1 VEQLSY
7 RKKAKKQYFPKKPRG
22 WVLGYTRKGEY
33 HVVGTGP
40 YVSRNVPKSAE
51 SIDLVVPIEK
61 GVTLPV
67 GVEARRLGKE
77 RRLIVKVPREQI
89 GNFEVEGL
97 DTAEFLRPTPP
108 RRSTPRTVT
117 EYDRQIATIRKAL
130 KKLCPTLSVKKGRG
144 TGYSWIGIRGSG
156 QYGRF
161 TEKENE
167 ALRKFGL
174 TPGGNF
180 ASISPE
186 DREYYVKK
194 AEKILKD

>member
-7 RKKAKKQYFPKKPRG
+7 RKKAKKQYSPKKPRG
-22 WVLGYTRKGEY
+22 WVLGYTRKSEY

-61 GVTLPV
+61 GVEIPLGLDEV
-67 GVEARRLGKE
+67 RRIGKE
-77 RRLIVKVPREQI
+77 KRVIVKVPREQI
-89 GNFEVEGL
+89 GCFEVEGL
-97 DTAEFLRPTPP
+97 DTAEFLKPTPP
-108 RRSTPRTVT
+108 RGRRPRT
-117 EYDRQIATIRKAL
+117 EYDRQIGTIRKAL
-130 KKLCPTLSVKKGRG
+130 KKLCSTLSVRKGRG
-144 TGYSWIGIRGSG
+144 TGYTWIGISGSG

-167 ALRKFGL
+167 TLRKFGL
-174 TPGGNF
+174 TPGGNY
-180 ASISPE
+180 ANISPE